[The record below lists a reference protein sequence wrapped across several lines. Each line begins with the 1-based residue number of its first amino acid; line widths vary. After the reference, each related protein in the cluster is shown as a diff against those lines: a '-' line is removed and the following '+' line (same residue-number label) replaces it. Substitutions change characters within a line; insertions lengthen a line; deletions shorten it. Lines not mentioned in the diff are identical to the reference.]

1 MYSREACPR
10 LFTSNI
16 QWDDEKVPDLFTYGI
31 DIIGIEGEASLE
43 FDPFGTCQRFAPRL
57 NGGSL
62 GAPGIPKFFD
72 TLTLMKR
79 VPITL
84 ENETTT
90 LVGRVEL
97 RVTRQKCIKN
107 VGSRRLRA

>member
-43 FDPFGTCQRFAPRL
+43 FDPFGTCQRFAP
-57 NGGSL
+57 SL
-62 GAPGIPKFFD
+62 RRGESWRAPGIPKFFD
-72 TLTLMKR
+72 TLTIMKR

-90 LVGRVEL
+90 LVGLV
-97 RVTRQKCIKN
+97 
-107 VGSRRLRA
+107 VGATGRGRPYCA

>member
-1 MYSREACPR
+1 M
-10 LFTSNI
+10 T
-16 QWDDEKVPDLFTYGI
+16 VPD
-31 DIIGIEGEASLE
+31 
-43 FDPFGTCQRFAPRL
+43 
-57 NGGSL
+57 
-62 GAPGIPKFFD
+62 FFD
-72 TLTLMKR
+72 RFVEDFPDNGLTLMKR

-107 VGSRRLRA
+107 VGLRRLRA